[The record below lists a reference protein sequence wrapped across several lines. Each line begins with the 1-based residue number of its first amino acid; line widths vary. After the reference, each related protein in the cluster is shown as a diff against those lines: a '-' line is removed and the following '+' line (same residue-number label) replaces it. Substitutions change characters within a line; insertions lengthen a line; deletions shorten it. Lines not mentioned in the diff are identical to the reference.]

1 MQVTKPRVVV
11 LKAASGTLYVP
22 SDYDKSFDCMRPV
35 SKTNIPEK
43 IGSGYSALIT
53 SSCKVTLAAAGD
65 SKMVER
71 FDCAK
76 WGGKNFQCFKPEEA
90 VPDAAVRE
98 NEYRIVNGRSRAVKK
113 WSVGPPGSN
122 DCTPG
127 VYTSGCALYDVPGGT
142 WYDPDIY
149 SAEGV
154 PAVAICHEG

>member
-1 MQVTKPRVVV
+1 MLCELGKLPPEETV
-11 LKAASGTLYVP
+11 LMHA
-22 SDYDKSFDCMRPV
+22 RP
-35 SKTNIPEK
+35 
-43 IGSGYSALIT
+43 
-53 SSCKVTLAAAGD
+53 
-65 SKMVER
+65 
-71 FDCAK
+71 
-76 WGGKNFQCFKPEEA
+76 QKPEEA